1 MIRAIA
7 LDDEPPALRVL
18 SHFCH
23 QVDFIDLQKT
33 FTRTDEALRHLEQF
47 PTDLLFLDI
56 NMPSMSGIDF
66 YRATTQQLSAQP
78 LMVIFTT
85 AYAEFAVEGFTLNA
99 VDYLLKPFTFERF
112 LQAVNKAEGFHQ
124 WQQRADKTNE
134 TYLYVRADYK
144 LYQIPLADI
153 LYVEGLDDYLKIH
166 RQGDKPIVCR
176 MTMKAL
182 LQQLPETGR
191 ATERFIRVH
200 RSYIVPLNRI
210 EAVQNKTIQLGD
222 REIPIG
228 ASYEADFFRQF
239 GT

>member
-18 SHFCH
+18 SHFCQ
-23 QVDFIDLQKT
+23 QVNFIDLQKT

-66 YRATTQQLSAQP
+66 YRVTTQKLSAQP

-124 WQQRADKTNE
+124 WQQRTDKTDE

-144 LYQIPLADI
+144 LYQVPLSDI
-153 LYVEGLDDYLKIH
+153 LYIEGLDDYLKIH
-166 RQGDKPIVCR
+166 RQSDKPIVCR
-176 MTMKAL
+176 MTMKAM

-210 EAVQNKTIQLGD
+210 EAVQSKTILLAG

-239 GT
+239 GL